1 MYCSHCNT
9 PFTIVSIEEGKSKFC
24 ENCGEVIY
32 KNENGVIVTFQ
43 PEEVLVKQDNEQ
55 ELRERIN
62 REKETR
68 FKEQLE
74 RKEKEKEFRERL
86 ELERQI
92 QEQEELERKRKEK
105 EEQERLFLLQLEEEK
120 RLKERLL
127 QIQQEKDR
135 LELERYEHE
144 LVEREQKLREQ
155 IVKEEEEKIKLAVA
169 EKELVYL
176 QQLEAE
182 KKKRERLENEL
193 AQFEKQRAALE
204 EKLALEKKHFEL
216 SEKVRLAQEQ
226 ERLSFLE
233 KERKIKENLL
243 LAQLENERLERER
256 LERDLLVSKAAATT
270 TQVSEVHETVKEE
283 IKPIKLV
290 TTATTLFTE
299 VEQPVVVNE
308 ASSKKRWFVFI
319 TFLVAAGLLTLFL
332 VRDKLPFVTQKNEVE
347 ATIAATPFSE
357 IDVAAKST
365 DSLFM
370 QQLKTDLNGKEV
382 LSWNPIQQEEIT
394 ELTLI
399 SGKENG
405 QQTIYEAVINLEDNT
420 ATKAKATIFLN
431 YTNAVLTSV
440 ETAKIT
446 YVNIAPV
453 RAWFSFAPVPNCSIS
468 VNTNNNPIQL
478 KTCDSCAV
486 RKLVSDNNNPLV
498 IDNAQQ
504 ISIKSDNK
512 YDAQIEFTYVPL
524 NTKP

>member
-270 TQVSEVHETVKEE
+270 TQVSEVHEIVKEE
-283 IKPIKLV
+283 IKPIKLA

-299 VEQPVVVNE
+299 VEQPVVVTE

-319 TFLVAAGLLTLFL
+319 AFLVAAGLLTLFL
-332 VRDKLPFVTQKNEVE
+332 IRDKLPFVAKKSDAV
-347 ATIAATPFSE
+347 ATATATPFSE

-382 LSWNPIQQEEIT
+382 LSWNPVKPEEIT

-405 QQTIYEAVINLEDNT
+405 QQTIYEAVLHLEDNT

-453 RAWFSFAPVPNCSIS
+453 RAWFSFAPVPDCSIS

>member
-43 PEEVLVKQDNEQ
+43 PEEALVKQDNEQ

-270 TQVSEVHETVKEE
+270 TQVSEVHETAKEE
-283 IKPIKLV
+283 IKPIKLA

-299 VEQPVVVNE
+299 VEQPVVTE
-308 ASSKKRWFVFI
+308 TSSKKRWFVFI
-319 TFLVAAGLLTLFL
+319 AFLVAAGLLTLFL
-332 VRDKLPFVTQKNEVE
+332 VRDKLPFVAKKSDVVVT
-347 ATIAATPFSE
+347 AAATSFSE

-405 QQTIYEAVINLEDNT
+405 QQTIYEAVLHLEVNT
-420 ATKAKATIFLN
+420 TTKA
-431 YTNAVLTSV
+431 
-440 ETAKIT
+440 
-446 YVNIAPV
+446 
-453 RAWFSFAPVPNCSIS
+453 
-468 VNTNNNPIQL
+468 
-478 KTCDSCAV
+478 
-486 RKLVSDNNNPLV
+486 
-498 IDNAQQ
+498 
-504 ISIKSDNK
+504 
-512 YDAQIEFTYVPL
+512 
-524 NTKP
+524 

>member
-1 MYCSHCNT
+1 
-9 PFTIVSIEEGKSKFC
+9 
-24 ENCGEVIY
+24 
-32 KNENGVIVTFQ
+32 
-43 PEEVLVKQDNEQ
+43 
-55 ELRERIN
+55 
-62 REKETR
+62 
-68 FKEQLE
+68 
-74 RKEKEKEFRERL
+74 
-86 ELERQI
+86 
-92 QEQEELERKRKEK
+92 
-105 EEQERLFLLQLEEEK
+105 
-120 RLKERLL
+120 
-127 QIQQEKDR
+127 
-135 LELERYEHE
+135 
-144 LVEREQKLREQ
+144 
-155 IVKEEEEKIKLAVA
+155 
-169 EKELVYL
+169 
-176 QQLEAE
+176 
-182 KKKRERLENEL
+182 
-193 AQFEKQRAALE
+193 
-204 EKLALEKKHFEL
+204 
-216 SEKVRLAQEQ
+216 LAQEQ

-270 TQVSEVHETVKEE
+270 TQVSEVHEIVKEE
-283 IKPIKLV
+283 IKPIKLA

-299 VEQPVVVNE
+299 VEQPVVVTE

-319 TFLVAAGLLTLFL
+319 AFLVAAGLLTLFL
-332 VRDKLPFVTQKNEVE
+332 VRDKLPFVTQKDEVE

-382 LSWNPIQQEEIT
+382 LSWNPVKPEEIT
-394 ELTLI
+394 ALTLI

-405 QQTIYEAVINLEDNT
+405 QQTIYEAVLHLEDNT

-486 RKLVSDNNNPLV
+486 RKLVSDNNNPVV
-498 IDNAQQ
+498 IDNAEQ

-512 YDAQIEFTYVPL
+512 YDALIEFTYVPL

>member
-182 KKKRERLENEL
+182 KKKRERLENE
-193 AQFEKQRAALE
+193 
-204 EKLALEKKHFEL
+204 
-216 SEKVRLAQEQ
+216 
-226 ERLSFLE
+226 
-233 KERKIKENLL
+233 
-243 LAQLENERLERER
+243 RLERER

-270 TQVSEVHETVKEE
+270 TQVSEVHETAKEE
-283 IKPIKLV
+283 IKPIKLA

-299 VEQPVVVNE
+299 VEQPVVVTE

-319 TFLVAAGLLTLFL
+319 AFLVAAGLLTLFL
-332 VRDKLPFVTQKNEVE
+332 IRDKLPFVAKKSDAV
-347 ATIAATPFSE
+347 ATATATPFSE
-357 IDVAAKST
+357 IDVAAKSN

-382 LSWNPIQQEEIT
+382 LSWNPVKPEEISA
-394 ELTLI
+394 LTLI

-405 QQTIYEAVINLEDNT
+405 QQTIYEAVLHLEDNT

-486 RKLVSDNNNPLV
+486 RKLVSDNNNPVV
-498 IDNAQQ
+498 IDNAEQ

-512 YDAQIEFTYVPL
+512 YDALIEFTYVPL

>member
-32 KNENGVIVTFQ
+32 KNEKGMIVTFQ

-92 QEQEELERKRKEK
+92 QEREELERKRKEK

-256 LERDLLVSKAAATT
+256 LERDLLVSKTAATT
-270 TQVSEVHETVKEE
+270 TQVSEVHEIVKEE
-283 IKPIKLV
+283 IKPIKLA

-299 VEQPVVVNE
+299 VEQPVVTE
-308 ASSKKRWFVFI
+308 TSSKKRWFVFI
-319 TFLVAAGLLTLFL
+319 AFLVAAGLLTLFL
-332 VRDKLPFVTQKNEVE
+332 VRDKLPFVVKKSDVV
-347 ATIAATPFSE
+347 ATAAATPFSE

-382 LSWNPIQQEEIT
+382 LSWNPVKPEEIT
-394 ELTLI
+394 ALTLI

-405 QQTIYEAVINLEDNT
+405 QQTIYEAVLHLEDNT

-486 RKLVSDNNNPLV
+486 RKLVSDNNNPVV
-498 IDNAQQ
+498 IDNAEQ

-512 YDAQIEFTYVPL
+512 YDALIEFTYVPL